1 MCCYIIMVV
10 DTKLR
15 FRCKT
20 TLSSEA
26 MCGVWMT
33 KLASMVI
40 YESGKLSDTW
50 VTTSNMGELFQIFD
64 VWLILIQ
71 RIIQYLKDLLNSGWF
86 LRIHVGYDKMKETY
100 IWFISRDK
108 QRWIWRRN
116 TQWGKISSNIHE
128 CLMWLPTGIK
138 HRLSHD

>member
-1 MCCYIIMVV
+1 MRNHISVKGNV
-10 DTKLR
+10 W
-15 FRCKT
+15 
-20 TLSSEA
+20 
-26 MCGVWMT
+26 GVWMT

-50 VTTSNMGELFQIFD
+50 ATTSNMGELFQIFD

-86 LRIHVGYDKMKETY
+86 LRIHVTWGAVIHVGCDKMKEPFKGQATMNME
-100 IWFISRDK
+100 
-108 QRWIWRRN
+108 N
-116 TQWGKISSNIHE
+116 TQQWGKISSNIHE
-128 CLMWLPTGIK
+128 CLMWLPTDIK